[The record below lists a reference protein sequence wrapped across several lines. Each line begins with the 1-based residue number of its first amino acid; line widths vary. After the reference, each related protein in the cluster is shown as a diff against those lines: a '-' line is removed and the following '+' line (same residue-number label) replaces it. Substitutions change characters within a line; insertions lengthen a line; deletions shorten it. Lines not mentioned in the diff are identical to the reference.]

1 MQGGRSRK
9 DFAGGL
15 GFAGG
20 GDSGGYGTFH
30 RPVEQRR
37 EDSFIKRK
45 LSALVSYR
53 EKQSFHV
60 LKTSNSRDRR
70 SPYPI
75 RIRFERNITDILPVK
90 LV

>member
-1 MQGGRSRK
+1 MCICCFVEVFLDSAEFASFESVQGGRSGK

-37 EDSFIKRK
+37 EVNFK
-45 LSALVSYR
+45 
-53 EKQSFHV
+53 
-60 LKTSNSRDRR
+60 
-70 SPYPI
+70 
-75 RIRFERNITDILPVK
+75 
-90 LV
+90 